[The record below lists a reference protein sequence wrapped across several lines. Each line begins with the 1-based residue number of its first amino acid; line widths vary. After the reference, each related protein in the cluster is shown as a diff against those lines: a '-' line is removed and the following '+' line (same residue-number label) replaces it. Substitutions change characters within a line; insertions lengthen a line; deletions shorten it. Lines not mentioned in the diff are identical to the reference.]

1 MGQWAGLFLLRGLI
15 VSTLWERLFA
25 CRLAR
30 RKDKLR
36 EDEAKLRKSLKD
48 YDKYLRENDLRRKRA
63 QKKARDESITCRE
76 REDDL
81 VRLHDENITARES
94 RELQRVQIK
103 TAEVYEVF
111 LKRVLAHEHDYDEIG
126 ELLDRHATLKGT
138 NEELIR
144 QKELNQQRLETLQRD
159 ASRSREDHK
168 VEMLRL
174 NNKLASLES
183 RREQAQADRLH
194 WENEAT
200 QAEREAC
207 ENTLLLG
214 RLKMASA
221 NLYALI
227 QARQGKGK
235 EKMASTDKQL
245 DKIKTYIQD
254 LASICDEYDA
264 GRSWVD
270 DK

>member
-1 MGQWAGLFLLRGLI
+1 MLDLPIELI
-15 VSTLWERLFA
+15 VDRVDPHTVR
-25 CRLAR
+25 CRRLAR

-63 QKKARDESITCRE
+63 QKKHRDESITCHE
-76 REDDL
+76 REEDL
-81 VRLHDENITARES
+81 VRLREANIAAREE
-94 RELQRVQIK
+94 REAQRAQIK
-103 TAEVYEVF
+103 TAEAYEAF
-111 LKRVLAHEHDYDEIG
+111 LKRVLSHEHDYDEIG

-159 ASRSREDHK
+159 ALRSREEHK

-174 NNKLASLES
+174 NNKLATLES
-183 RREQAQADRLH
+183 RREAAQTERLH

-227 QARQGKGK
+227 QARQGKSK

-245 DKIKTYIQD
+245 DKIRTYIQD
-254 LASICDEYDA
+254 LASICDEYDK
-264 GRSWVD
+264 GRSWITD
-270 DK
+270 H